1 MSTGNPLRLRKFLLP
16 EIVYGDGAIELA
28 GRNALAFGGAK
39 VLLVSDPGVMEA
51 GWTASVEASLKT
63 AGMPYSIYSDVTPNP
78 KDYEV
83 MRGVDFYRE
92 ENCNI
97 IIAVG
102 GGSPMDCAKGIGVMA
117 GNPGHIN
124 DYEGVGM
131 VRDPGP
137 PMIFIPTTAGSSAD
151 VSQFAIIT
159 DTSRMTKIAIVS
171 KMVIPD
177 LALVDPATTVTMP
190 PELTAETGMDA
201 LSHAFEA
208 FVSNASSP
216 LTDMAALSAVR
227 LVRENLQGAHANP
240 EDMNFRNNMMMA
252 SLMAGLAF
260 SNASLGLVHSMAHAL
275 GGAVGLPHG
284 ECNAIL
290 LEKVVEF
297 NYPSAAKKYD
307 QLAQAMGIETG
318 GHENEGM
325 VRIITERLAQLRMD
339 LGVTERLGALGVPE
353 SDLPE
358 LALKAFND
366 PCLATNPRAASPED
380 IEKLFRSIY

>member
-1 MSTGNPLRLRKFLLP
+1 
-16 EIVYGDGAIELA
+16 
-28 GRNALAFGGAK
+28 
-39 VLLVSDPGVMEA
+39 
-51 GWTASVEASLKT
+51 
-63 AGMPYSIYSDVTPNP
+63 
-78 KDYEV
+78 
-83 MRGVDFYRE
+83 
-92 ENCNI
+92 
-97 IIAVG
+97 
-102 GGSPMDCAKGIGVMA
+102 
-117 GNPGHIN
+117 
-124 DYEGVGM
+124 
-131 VRDPGP
+131 
-137 PMIFIPTTAGSSAD
+137 
-151 VSQFAIIT
+151 
-159 DTSRMTKIAIVS
+159 MTKIAIVS

-252 SLMAGLAF
+252 S
-260 SNASLGLVHSMAHAL
+260 NASLGLVHSMAHAL
-275 GGAVGLPHG
+275 GGAGGLPHG

-353 SDLPE
+353 SDLP
-358 LALKAFND
+358 
-366 PCLATNPRAASPED
+366 
-380 IEKLFRSIY
+380 